1 MNLNETLHK
10 DINFGRKVSLFTFL
24 VATLLMLIFYL
35 TEFKGTI
42 YFVFLYFFS
51 ALGFNSYIFLK
62 LVISYFKENEKRKT
76 ILFTLLLLLLNVPV
90 GILYTDLGFKI
101 YNTIMSN
108 Y

>member
-1 MNLNETLHK
+1 MNINDTLNN
-10 DINFGRKVSLFTFL
+10 DISFGRKVSLLTFL
-24 VATLLMLIFYL
+24 VASLLMFIFYL
-35 TEFKGTI
+35 TEFNGTI
-42 YFVFLYFFS
+42 YFVFLFFFT